1 MYFSFLETAYENDRL
16 KTVGH
21 NGMNYTFGYD
31 SFGNLTQAQAGSR
44 TLVTNTFKMNG
55 TQLKNP
61 FWAITRGQAM
71 NMINMTVL
79 SGKNLLRAMAPQ

>member
-16 KTVGH
+16 KTIGH

-55 TQLKNP
+55 TQLEKSILGNNTGTSYEYDQYEP
-61 FWAITRGQAM
+61 CCP
-71 NMINMTVL
+71 
-79 SGKNLLRAMAPQ
+79 GKIC